1 VKSQKKPTTMDV
13 ININSSDDEDDDDDL
28 SLFPDEE
35 EDPADDEAEDP
46 RAVVA
51 DISPEAKAEAAILAR
66 IPSFG
71 CPISHGLF
79 KDPVLCSDGFTYE
92 RPDINRWFKIKG
104 ESPMTRAPIS
114 NTHQY
119 PNYALRNVITEFTRD
134 NEEIQNKLKESEEA
148 QKQLEL
154 KIKLTKVMLDAAMK
168 IIEKWDSEK
177 AIMAEKIQTDA
188 DTKWKLVV
196 EENQKKGEMKIAALN
211 NELVAE
217 KSEGHKI
224 RMENK
229 KLNSKLKKNEE
240 KLKEAQA
247 KRKSMVDKMKEIV
260 GENEMAT
267 TNPKSNKKAKRS

>member
-13 ININSSDDEDDDDDL
+13 ININSSDDEDDDDDM

-46 RAVVA
+46 RAAVA
-51 DISPEAKAEAAILAR
+51 DISREAKAEAAILAR
-66 IPSFG
+66 IPSFR

-134 NEEIQNKLKESEEA
+134 NEEIQNKLKKSEEA

-247 KRKSMVDKMKEIV
+247 KRKSMVDKMKEMV
-260 GENEMAT
+260 ENEMAT
-267 TNPKSNKKAKRS
+267 TNPKSNKKAKR

>member
-196 EENQKKGEMKIAALN
+196 EETQNKLEMEKAALVE
-211 NELVAE
+211 ELQRGNAAWETVM
-217 KSEGHKI
+217 KD
-224 RMENK
+224 
-229 KLNSKLKKNEE
+229 NSKVHRENLGLKKE
-240 KLKEAQA
+240 LKEAQA

>member
-1 VKSQKKPTTMDV
+1 MDV
-13 ININSSDDEDDDDDL
+13 ININSSDDEDDDDDM

-46 RAVVA
+46 RAAVA
-51 DISPEAKAEAAILAR
+51 DISREAKAEAAILAR
-66 IPSFG
+66 IPSFR

-119 PNYALRNVITEFTRD
+119 PNYALKNVITEFTRD

-168 IIEKWDSEK
+168 ILEKWDSEK

-196 EENQKKGEMKIAALN
+196 DETKKKGEMKIAALD

-247 KRKSMVDKMKEIV
+247 KRKSMVDKMKEMV
-260 GENEMAT
+260 ENEMAT
-267 TNPKSNKKAKRS
+267 TNPKSNKKAKR

>member
-1 VKSQKKPTTMDV
+1 MDV

-28 SLFPDEE
+28 SLFPIEE

-46 RAVVA
+46 
-51 DISPEAKAEAAILAR
+51 PEAKAEAAILAR

-168 IIEKWDSEK
+168 ILEKWDSEK

-196 EENQKKGEMKIAALN
+196 DENQKKGEMKIAALN

-247 KRKSMVDKMKEIV
+247 KRKSMVDKMKEMV
-260 GENEMAT
+260 ENEMAT
-267 TNPKSNKKAKRS
+267 TNPKSNKKAKR

>member
-1 VKSQKKPTTMDV
+1 MDV

-196 EENQKKGEMKIAALN
+196 DETKKKGEMKIAALD